1 MTLALI
7 LYAVLFAVVV
17 FAPLRW
23 SLAAYLVLST
33 IDLVSMDSGI
43 GVLNTA
49 KAVFLPVYLLWRL
62 RDYAGHGRMILAP
75 IAWGLLTLYAAVAA
89 SWSFHPI
96 FAIKLV
102 GHMIALFLICIVFM
116 RAAKSGL
123 LTPAIVV
130 PVAAGAL
137 ALAAL
142 RSAFAPNFGGEAER
156 FKSFS
161 SAQSFAAFLVVL
173 YAIALC
179 SKSPRLSV
187 RLPLCGILIAALV
200 FDGSRLWMLGLV
212 FSTLVA
218 LLLSSVAPWMKVC
231 AVGISTVVA
240 TLAVAEGDM
249 VLSFLARQ
257 APSNRIAAAI
267 IAGYQ
272 RNFKSDGLGTYM
284 LRRELDL
291 RAISAMSS
299 SGIREL
305 TFGHG
310 TSTSAELAGGLA
322 RKPDPNRIMHNEW
335 LRVPYEWGITGMIL
349 WLIFFFS
356 IALYA
361 LEGIRKDREGYSKP
375 LLIYLPAFALGL
387 AGENIIAGA
396 GNDVST
402 GFLLVIALASQ
413 SHRFALQS
421 RNDIAEPHMAHVPA

>member
-7 LYAVLFAVVV
+7 LYAVLFAIVL

-23 SLAAYLVLST
+23 SLIAYLVLST
-33 IDLVSMDSGI
+33 IDLGSMDAGI

-49 KAVFLPVYLLWRL
+49 KAVLLPVYLLWRL
-62 RDYAGHGRMILAP
+62 RDYAGHGRIILAP
-75 IAWGLLTLYAAVAA
+75 IAWSLLTVYAAVAA
-89 SWSFHPI
+89 AWSFYPM

-116 RAAKSGL
+116 RATKSGH
-123 LTPAIVV
+123 LTPAVV
-130 PVAAGAL
+130 LPVAAGAL
-137 ALAAL
+137 ILAAL
-142 RSAFAPNFGGEAER
+142 RSIFAPAFGGEAER

-161 SAQSFAAFLVVL
+161 SAQSFAAFLVAL

-179 SKSPRLSV
+179 SKSPRLGV

-212 FSTLVA
+212 LSTLVA
-218 LLLSSVAPWMKVC
+218 LLLSSAAPWIKVC
-231 AVGISTVVA
+231 TVGISAVVA
-240 TLAVAEGDM
+240 TVTIAESDV
-249 VLSFLARQ
+249 VLTFLARQ

-267 IAGYQ
+267 IAGY
-272 RNFKSDGLGTYM
+272 RGDSKSYGLGTYR
-284 LRRELDL
+284 LRRELDV
-291 RAISAMSS
+291 RAVTAIGS

-305 TFGHG
+305 TCGRG
-310 TSTSAELAGGLA
+310 TSNSAELAGGLA

-335 LRVPYEWGITGMIL
+335 LRVAYEWGITGMIL
-349 WLIFFFS
+349 WLMFFGS

-361 LEGIRKDREGYSKP
+361 LQGLRKDEGGYSKP

-396 GNDVST
+396 GNDVSA
-402 GFLLVIALASQ
+402 GFLLVIALASI
-413 SHRFALQS
+413 SHRVTSQF
-421 RNDIAEPHMAHVPA
+421 RNVTPEQHMTHVAA